1 MLLAPVAKAQDNSQ
15 SLKIINLSNA
25 TLALNCTELH
35 AMPKTTVN
43 ANLSCYGLLVA
54 DGEWGGIKL
63 LSLLNQAG
71 LDPTVASVY
80 FVATDGY
87 AVSIPIGTALRD
99 DVIVAYELN
108 GEPLSEGLRLV
119 IPDSNGNIWIS
130 MITSITMDLATINQ
144 ASSLDA
150 QVTMPEYK
158 TSPNPTESPT
168 QQATPQPTAS
178 TSAATVEP
186 TAASTNVTERQSNQK
201 ASMPSTGPVFFVA
214 VGLVVAI
221 VAASFVLYR
230 FKKSQS

>member
-1 MLLAPVAKAQDNSQ
+1 
-15 SLKIINLSNA
+15 
-25 TLALNCTELH
+25 
-35 AMPKTTVN
+35 MPKTTVN
-43 ANLSCYGLLVA
+43 ASLLCYSILVA
-54 DGEWGGIKL
+54 DGAWGGIKL
-63 LSLLNQAG
+63 SSLLNQAG
-71 LDPTVASVY
+71 LDPTVASVR

-87 AVSIPIGTALRD
+87 TVSIPIGTAMRD

-130 MITSITMDLATINQ
+130 MITSITMDLAPINQ
-144 ASSLDA
+144 ASSLDT

-158 TSPNPTESPT
+158 TSPNPTEPPT

-178 TSAATVEP
+178 TSAATVKP
-186 TAASTNVTERQSNQK
+186 TATPTNVTEKQSNQK
-201 ASMPSTGPVFFVA
+201 ASTPSTGPVFYVT